1 MTEIELEQMLAAAG
15 CSAERVTSKLVDRK
29 IKEIEFCRPFP
40 EKAALTVCTLLL
52 ENGFTVVGS
61 SACASLEN
69 FREELGKQLAF
80 ENARE
85 KIWGLEGYLLK
96 EKLFRA
102 AQESKEPSA
111 DLRRELAP

>member
-1 MTEIELEQMLAAAG
+1 MTEVELEQMLVAAG
-15 CSAERVTSKLVDRK
+15 CSAERVSGKMVDRK

-69 FREELGKQLAF
+69 FREEVGKQLAF
-80 ENARE
+80 EAARE
-85 KIWGLEGYLLK
+85 KIWQLEGYLLK
-96 EKLFRA
+96 DRLFRA
-102 AQESKEPSA
+102 SEASDSVSVV
-111 DLRRELAP
+111 

>member
-1 MTEIELEQMLAAAG
+1 MTEVELEQMLVAAG
-15 CSAERVTSKLVDRK
+15 CNAERVSSKMVDRK

-40 EKAALTVCTLLL
+40 EKAGLVVCTLLL
-52 ENGFTVVGS
+52 ENGFTVVGT

-69 FREELGKQLAF
+69 FREEVGKQLAF

-96 EKLFRA
+96 DRLFRA
-102 AQESKEPSA
+102 SEAGKEV
-111 DLRRELAP
+111 RVV